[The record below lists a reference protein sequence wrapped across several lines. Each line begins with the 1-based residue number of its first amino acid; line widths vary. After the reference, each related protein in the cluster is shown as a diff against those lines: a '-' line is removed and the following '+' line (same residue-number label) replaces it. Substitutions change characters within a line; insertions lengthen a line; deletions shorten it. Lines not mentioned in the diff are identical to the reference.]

1 MFGSTREK
9 LYVLQSGAALVLL
22 LVSFNVAS
30 LLLARNEAR
39 KREMAIRRAVGASSS
54 RLFRQVLTESVGLG
68 LLGGLL
74 AAALSV
80 WTLPLLVKLAGSL
93 ISPFPLTPRLDGP
106 VLAFTLATSSI
117 AGLVFG
123 LAPALGSTGSPPGR
137 SVGGENGFSSGN
149 PFVAAQVAIALLLLA
164 GGALMFR
171 SLVNLERK
179 SLGFEPEG
187 RLALQ
192 ISLPRSRYREWAKTR
207 DFINGVLDRIRS
219 IPGVTAAD
227 TTTLLPT
234 KRNDTNLTFAVE
246 GRPSVRDQFSAN
258 PIFVGP
264 GYLGTV
270 GIPLLAGKAFD
281 VTEREGSPWVVV
293 INQTMAKRFWPDED
307 PLGKRIR
314 FLYDWMDDGSATVV
328 GIAADVRYV
337 NPGEPE
343 AASFYMPHDQIASVL
358 DFFIVVRTTIPPLEV
373 LGAAKG
379 AIREVDPELPVGG
392 VQTMNEVVD
401 ASFGEPRL
409 RVALLVAYAIVGLGV
424 AALGLF
430 ALLTYSVSRRTSEF
444 GIRLALGAG
453 RYQILGLVLDQ
464 GLRVVA
470 LGLVSG
476 IALALALGKYL
487 ESQLID
493 VTPTDPTSY
502 AVITVVLISTA
513 LLASVLP
520 ARAAAGANPIDSLR
534 HD

>member
-1 MFGSTREK
+1 M
-9 LYVLQSGAALVLL
+9 
-22 LVSFNVAS
+22 
-30 LLLARNEAR
+30 R
-39 KREMAIRRAVGASSS
+39 K
-54 RLFRQVLTESVGLG
+54 
-68 LLGGLL
+68 
-74 AAALSV
+74 
-80 WTLPLLVKLAGSL
+80 
-93 ISPFPLTPRLDGP
+93 
-106 VLAFTLATSSI
+106 
-117 AGLVFG
+117 
-123 LAPALGSTGSPPGR
+123 
-137 SVGGENGFSSGN
+137 
-149 PFVAAQVAIALLLLA
+149 
-164 GGALMFR
+164 
-171 SLVNLERK
+171 
-179 SLGFEPEG
+179 G

-192 ISLPRSRYREWAKTR
+192 ISLPESRYGEWAKTR
-207 DFINGVLDRIRS
+207 DFISGVLDRIRS
-219 IPGVTAAD
+219 IPGVTDAD

-258 PIFVGP
+258 PIFVSP

-270 GIPLLAGKAFD
+270 DIPLLAGKAFD

-293 INQTMAKRFWPDED
+293 INETMAKRFWPDED
-307 PLGKRIR
+307 PVGKRIR

-328 GIAADVRYV
+328 GIAADVRYA
-337 NPGEPE
+337 NPGAPE
-343 AASFYMPHDQIASVL
+343 AASFYMPHDLIASVL

-379 AIREVDPELPVGG
+379 AIREVDPELPVAG
-392 VQTMNEVVD
+392 VQTMNEIVD

-409 RVALLVAYAIVGLGV
+409 RVGLLVAYAIFGLGV

-470 LGLVSG
+470 LGLVGG

-502 AVITVVLISTA
+502 AVIIAILISTT
-513 LLASVLP
+513 LLASLLP